1 MKLIAVVNRVRLESI
16 RIVPCKGEGEGE
28 GENGNGFFGCSIDRK
43 LRVRNQGVIFR
54 SAVTVNKK
62 N

>member
-1 MKLIAVVNRVRLESI
+1 MKLIAVINRVRLKSI
-16 RIVPCKGEGEGE
+16 RIVPCKGEGE